1 MTDIKV
7 KFGKRLRKLRRNK
20 DLTQEQLAEQIGV
33 SGDFIGQIERGLR
46 SPSFENL
53 QRLSEVLEVKVEELF
68 QFPED
73 K

>member
-1 MTDIKV
+1 MADIKI
-7 KFGKRLRKLRRNK
+7 KFGKRLRKIRRNK

-33 SGDFIGQIERGLR
+33 SADFIGQIERGLR

-68 QFPED
+68 QFPE
-73 K
+73 

>member
-1 MTDIKV
+1 MTDIKL

-68 QFPED
+68 QFPE
-73 K
+73 